1 MNDTIV
7 ILGGSGFLG
16 QFVLREL
23 IKTKVRIIVISRH
36 ATSCDFLR
44 VYGYIGQVT
53 LVDLNVFNLEALG
66 AFLDIATVV
75 INLVG
80 VMRASDKVT
89 QKTNGDFPMQL
100 AICCAKKPSIRML
113 IHISALAVE
122 NIKTSYAIS
131 KLIGEQAVLTHF
143 SNSIVLKPSIMFGEN
158 DKFLTKIAKLIKI
171 FPALPVVGAKTFLQ
185 PVYAGDVAAC
195 ILQLVSSRAM
205 PLKRRF
211 QLAGPEKIK
220 VINIYETIGKYYKL
234 KRFFYSVPFWIGY
247 VMYYIMKILPM
258 PLLIAKQEIEML
270 KENNVLSDEEAND
283 LLDFHIAPLS
293 INAKIA
299 EIL

>member
-23 IKTKVRIIVISRH
+23 IKTKVRIIIISRH
-36 ATSCDFLR
+36 ATSYDFLR

-53 LVDLNVFNLEALG
+53 LIDLDIFNNAELE
-66 AFLDIATVV
+66 AFLDIATIV

-80 VMRASDKVT
+80 VIRGSDKII

-100 AICCAKKPSIRML
+100 AISCSKKQNIRML
-113 IHISALAVE
+113 IHISALAIE
-122 NIKTSYAIS
+122 NSKTSYSLS

-143 SNSIVLKPSIMFGEN
+143 ANSIVLKPSVMFGEN
-158 DKFLTKIAKLIKI
+158 DKFLTKVAKLIKI
-171 FPALPVVGAKTFLQ
+171 FPALPIIGARTFLQ
-185 PVYAGDVAAC
+185 PVYAGDIATC
-195 ILQLVSSRAM
+195 ILHLVSSRAM
-205 PLKRRF
+205 PLKRRL
-211 QLAGPEKIK
+211 QLAGPKKIK
-220 VINIYETIGKYYKL
+220 VINIYETISKYYKL
-234 KRFFYSVPFWIGY
+234 KRFFYQVPFWVGY
-247 VMYYIMKILPM
+247 VMSYCMKILPM
-258 PLLIAKQEIEML
+258 PLLISKQEIEML
-270 KENNVLSDEEAND
+270 KENNTLRDDEPND
-283 LLDFHIAPLS
+283 LLDFNIAPLS